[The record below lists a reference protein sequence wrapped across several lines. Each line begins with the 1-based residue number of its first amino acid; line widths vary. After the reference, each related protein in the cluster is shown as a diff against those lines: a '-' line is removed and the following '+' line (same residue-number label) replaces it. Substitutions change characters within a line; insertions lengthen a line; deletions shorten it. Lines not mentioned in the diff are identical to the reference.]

1 MSTIPVVVP
10 GSRRATSEP
19 PPDGPRRHKANLFPY
34 ALLVPSLVVLLVLIG
49 WPLVKL
55 VITSFQHFGREQA
68 FGAAPTW
75 SGVQNYTKVL
85 TDGAFWLTLARSF
98 GFMVEAVF
106 LTMAIGALV
115 ALLMQKLHRA
125 MRTLVSVGLLLAWA
139 MPALTSVIVWGWMF
153 DTQYGVINY
162 LLSKVT
168 GSDWMGHQWLIS
180 PFSFFVVLGII
191 IIWQGVPFIAFT
203 MYAALTQIDRD
214 VTEAA
219 EIDGASSWQR
229 FWLIH
234 VPYVR
239 QVVVV
244 LVVLSVIWDLRVFAQ
259 VYALQGIG
267 GIAEKTSTLG
277 VWIYM
282 KCTAG
287 GDYGVSAAAAVIM
300 VFIMLAISYQ
310 WVRQSIEEDDQ

>member
-1 MSTIPVVVP
+1 MSTIPVLAP
-10 GSRRATSEP
+10 
-19 PPDGPRRHKANLFPY
+19 GPRRKVGEAPPGSGRRKVNLFPY
-34 ALLVPSLVVLLVLIG
+34 VLMLPSLLLLVALVG
-49 WPLVKL
+49 WPVVKL
-55 VITSFQHFGREQA
+55 AITSFQHFGREQA
-68 FGAAPTW
+68 FGKPPTW

-85 TDGAFWLTLARSF
+85 TDPSFWQMLTRSVM
-98 GFMVEAVF
+98 FMVAAVF
-106 LTMAIGALV
+106 LTMVIGTLL
-115 ALLMQKLHRA
+115 ALLMQRLHKG
-125 MRTLVSVGLLLAWA
+125 MRMLVSVGLLLAWA

-153 DTQYGVINY
+153 DTDYGVVNY
-162 LLSKVT
+162 LMSKIT
-168 GSDWMGHQWLIS
+168 GNNWMGHQWLID
-180 PFSFFVVLGII
+180 PLSFFVVLGII
-191 IIWQGVPFIAFT
+191 IVWQGVPFIAFT

-219 EIDGASSWQR
+219 QIDGASAWQR
-229 FWLIH
+229 FWRIH

-277 VWIYM
+277 VWIYQ
-282 KCTAG
+282 KGTAS

-300 VFIMLAISYQ
+300 VFMMLAIALPY
-310 WVRQSIEEDDQ
+310 VRQTLEEDDQ

>member
-1 MSTIPVVVP
+1 MSTIPVLAP
-10 GSRRATSEP
+10 GSHREADEAP
-19 PPDGPRRHKANLFPY
+19 PGPRRRKVNPFPY
-34 ALLVPSLVVLLVLIG
+34 ALLLPSLLMLLALVG
-49 WPLVKL
+49 WPVVKL
-55 VITSFQHFGREQA
+55 VITSFQKFGREQA
-68 FGAAPTW
+68 FGKPPTW
-75 SGVQNYTKVL
+75 TGLANYTKVL
-85 TDGAFWLTLARSF
+85 TDHDFWVMLARSF
-98 GFMVEAVF
+98 GFMVAAVL
-106 LTMAIGALV
+106 LTMALGTLV
-115 ALLMQKLHRA
+115 SLLMQKLHRG
-125 MRTLVSVGLLLAWA
+125 MRMLVSVGLLLAWA

-162 LLSKVT
+162 LMSKVT
-168 GSDWMGHQWLIS
+168 GNDWTGHQWLIS
-180 PFSFFVVLGII
+180 PLSFFVVLGII
-191 IIWQGVPFIAFT
+191 IVWQGVPFVAFT
-203 MYAALTQIDRD
+203 MYAALTQIDHD

-219 EIDGASSWQR
+219 QIDGASAWQR

-282 KCTAG
+282 KGTAG

-300 VFIMLAISYQ
+300 VFIMLAISVQ
-310 WVRQSIEEDDQ
+310 WVRQSIEEGDQ